1 MSGAIRDT
9 SCHCGAVRLRVKL
22 AQPLDQT
29 SRCDCSF
36 CSHRQGAQITV
47 MIGDLEVFAGEDN
60 LTLYTFGTGT
70 AQHFFCKTCGIYT
83 HHQRRSNPREYGVN
97 IGTIA
102 GVNPRDYDPIPW
114 TDGVKPPARSNLGF
128 GAANDLGK
136 LIKNR
141 LV

>member
-22 AQPLDQT
+22 AQPLNQT

-47 MIGDLEVFAGEDN
+47 MIGDLEVLAGEDN